1 MVSFPPLLLLLSLS
15 KYDQLPAF
23 RVFQSDGE
31 NIRLGSYLKFSFFA
45 ANQQIMKKLFIT
57 IIIFAASMEMPAI
70 AQDCKYFKEGKDKV
84 TGEPFKESRNVVV
97 KTYAFQL
104 RKDGATKLSCSM
116 DISIYGTSTYSIT
129 MKDTLYLKLENEE
142 MVKLVPDKV
151 YAPTKSAGTSGV
163 LSRYMPTYKMTK
175 EMLEK
180 LAASP
185 ISKVRLSLENP
196 VDGPTKKAEAQAIMK
211 AAACLLVD

>member
-1 MVSFPPLLLLLSLS
+1 
-15 KYDQLPAF
+15 
-23 RVFQSDGE
+23 
-31 NIRLGSYLKFSFFA
+31 
-45 ANQQIMKKLFIT
+45 MKKLFLLL
-57 IIIFAASMEMPAI
+57 IIFAASIKMQAI

-116 DISIYGTSTYSIT
+116 DITIYGASTYSIK
-129 MKDTLYLKLENEE
+129 MKDTLYLQLENEE
-142 MVKLVPDKV
+142 TVKLVPDKI
-151 YAPTKSAGTSGV
+151 YAPTKSAGMSGV
-163 LSRYMPTYKMTK
+163 VSRYVPTYGMTK
-175 EMLEK
+175 EILEK

-185 ISKVRLSLENP
+185 ISKVRVSLENP

-211 AAACLLVD
+211 AAACLLAD